1 MNTTDTTIAD
11 QVARILRE
19 SAGHLP
25 AHVLAALESERA
37 ELNARGVL
45 DSVLRAGALMPDG
58 DLLDVDGNPTTLKKV
73 RGGKPAVVVFYRGAW
88 CPYCNLTL
96 RTYQQTLVPELA
108 ARGVALVA
116 ISPQTP
122 DGSLSMQQK
131 HQLSFEVLSDPGNQI
146 AGQLGIL
153 TGPTD
158 DARKAQASLGLII
171 GEHNADGTDTT
182 PMPAVVILDAE
193 GTIRWIDVHPHYTSR
208 TEPGQILKAMAPTG
222 TGTRSR

>member
-1 MNTTDTTIAD
+1 MSTADTTIAD
-11 QVARILRE
+11 QAAGVLRD
-19 SAGHLP
+19 SADHLP
-25 AHVLAALESERA
+25 RHVVAALESEVA
-37 ELNARGVL
+37 ELNARGVP
-45 DSVLRAGALMPDG
+45 DGVLRAGALMPDG

-73 RGGKPAVVVFYRGAW
+73 VGDQPAVVVFYRGAW

-96 RTYQQTLVPELA
+96 RTYQETVVPELT
-108 ARGVALVA
+108 ARGVSLVA

-122 DGSLSMQQK
+122 DGSLAMREK
-131 HQLSFEVLSDPGNQI
+131 HQLTFEVLSDPGNQI

-193 GTIRWIDVHPHYTSR
+193 GTIRWIDVHPDYTSR
-208 TEPGQILKAMAPTG
+208 TEPGQILQAMDPTG

>member
-1 MNTTDTTIAD
+1 MNTADTPIAD
-11 QVARILRE
+11 QVARVLRE
-19 SAGHLP
+19 SADHLP

-37 ELNARGVL
+37 ELNARGVP
-45 DSVLRAGALMPDG
+45 DSVLKAGALMPDG
-58 DLLDVDGNPTTLKKV
+58 DLLDVDATPTTLTKV
-73 RGGKPAVVVFYRGAW
+73 RAGKPAVVVFYRGQW

-96 RTYQQTLVPELA
+96 RTYQQTLVPELT

-131 HQLSFEVLSDPGNQI
+131 HQLTFEVLSDPGNQI
-146 AGQLGIL
+146 ARQLGIL

-208 TEPGQILKAMAPTG
+208 TEPGQILQAMEWI
-222 TGTRSR
+222 

>member
-1 MNTTDTTIAD
+1 MNTADTTIAD
-11 QVARILRE
+11 QVARVLRE
-19 SAGHLP
+19 SADHLP

-37 ELNARGVL
+37 ELNARGVP
-45 DSVLRAGALMPDG
+45 DSVLKAGALMPDG
-58 DLLDVDGNPTTLKKV
+58 DLLDVDATPTTLTKV
-73 RGGKPAVVVFYRGAW
+73 RGGKPAVVVFYRGQW

-96 RTYQQTLVPELA
+96 RTYQQTLVPELT

-131 HQLSFEVLSDPGNQI
+131 HQLTFEVLSDPGNQI

-158 DARKAQASLGLII
+158 DARQAQASLGLII

-182 PMPAVVILDAE
+182 PMPTVVILDAE
-193 GTIRWIDVHPHYTSR
+193 GTIRWIDVHPHYTTR
-208 TEPGQILKAMAPTG
+208 TEPGQILQAMEWI
-222 TGTRSR
+222 

>member
-19 SAGHLP
+19 SAEHLP

-37 ELNARGVL
+37 ELNARGVP
-45 DSVLRAGALMPDG
+45 DSVLKAGALMPDG
-58 DLLDVDGNPTTLKKV
+58 DLLDVNANPTTLTKV
-73 RGGKPAVVVFYRGAW
+73 RGGKPAVVVFYRGTW

-96 RTYQQTLVPELA
+96 RTYQQTLVPELT

-116 ISPQTP
+116 ISPQRP

-131 HQLSFEVLSDPGNQI
+131 HQLTFEVLSDPGNQI

-158 DARKAQASLGLII
+158 DARQAQASLGLII

-182 PMPAVVILDAE
+182 PMPAVVVLDAE

-208 TEPGQILKAMAPTG
+208 TEPGQILQAMDPTG

>member
-1 MNTTDTTIAD
+1 MNTADTPIAD
-11 QVARILRE
+11 QVACILRE
-19 SAGHLP
+19 SADHLP

-37 ELNARGVL
+37 ELNARGVPA
-45 DSVLRAGALMPDG
+45 SVLKAGALMPDG
-58 DLLDVDGNPTTLKKV
+58 DLLDVNATPTTLTKV
-73 RGGKPAVVVFYRGAW
+73 RGGKPAVVVFYRGQW

-96 RTYQQTLVPELA
+96 RTYQQTLVPELT

-122 DGSLSMQQK
+122 DGSLSMQEK
-131 HQLSFEVLSDPGNQI
+131 HQLTFEVLSDPGNQI

-158 DARKAQASLGLII
+158 DACKAQASLGLII

-208 TEPGQILKAMAPTG
+208 TEPGQILQAMDPTG

>member
-11 QVARILRE
+11 QVARVLRE
-19 SAGHLP
+19 SADQLP
-25 AHVLAALESERA
+25 AHVLSALESERA
-37 ELNARGVL
+37 ELNARGVP
-45 DSVLRAGALMPDG
+45 DSVLKAGALMPDG
-58 DLLDVDGNPTTLKKV
+58 DLLDVDANPTTLTKV
-73 RGGKPAVVVFYRGAW
+73 RGGKPAVVVFYRGQW

-96 RTYQQTLVPELA
+96 RTYQQTLVPELT

-122 DGSLSMQQK
+122 DGSLSMREK
-131 HQLSFEVLSDPGNQI
+131 HQLTLEVLSDPGNQI

-158 DARKAQASLGLII
+158 GARKAQASLGLII

-182 PMPAVVILDAE
+182 PMPTVVILDGE
-193 GTIRWIDVHPHYTSR
+193 GTIRWIDIHPHYTSR
-208 TEPGQILKAMAPTG
+208 TEPGQILQAMDATG

>member
-11 QVARILRE
+11 QVARVLRE
-19 SAGHLP
+19 SADQLP
-25 AHVLAALESERA
+25 APVLAALESERA
-37 ELNARGVL
+37 ELNARGVP
-45 DSVLRAGALMPDG
+45 DSVLKAGALMPDG
-58 DLLDVDGNPTTLKKV
+58 NLLDVDANPTTLTKV
-73 RGGKPAVVVFYRGAW
+73 RGGKPAVVVFYRGQW

-96 RTYQQTLVPELA
+96 RTYQQTLVPELT

-122 DGSLSMQQK
+122 DGSLSMQEK
-131 HQLSFEVLSDPGNQI
+131 HQLTLEVLSDPGNQI

-158 DARKAQASLGLII
+158 DGRKAQASLGLII

-182 PMPAVVILDAE
+182 PMPTVVILDAE

-208 TEPGQILKAMAPTG
+208 TEPGRILQAMDPTG

>member
-1 MNTTDTTIAD
+1 MNTADTTIAD
-11 QVARILRE
+11 QVARVLRE
-19 SAGHLP
+19 SAEQLP

-37 ELNARGVL
+37 ELNARGVPGG
-45 DSVLRAGALMPDG
+45 VLKAGALMPDG
-58 DLLDVDGNPTTLKKV
+58 DLLDADANPTTLTKA

-96 RTYQQTLVPELA
+96 RTYQQTLLPELT

-131 HQLSFEVLSDPGNQI
+131 HQLTFEVLSDPGNQI

-153 TGPTD
+153 TGPAD

-208 TEPGQILKAMAPTG
+208 TEPGQILQAMDPTG

>member
-1 MNTTDTTIAD
+1 MSTADTTIAD
-11 QVARILRE
+11 QVARVLRE
-19 SAGHLP
+19 SADHLP

-37 ELNARGVL
+37 ELNARGVPG
-45 DSVLRAGALMPDG
+45 SVLKAGALMPDG

-96 RTYQQTLVPELA
+96 RTYQETLVPELA
-108 ARGVALVA
+108 ARGVSLVA

-122 DGSLSMQQK
+122 DGSLSMQEK
-131 HQLSFEVLSDPGNQI
+131 HQLTFEVLSDPANQI

-158 DARKAQASLGLII
+158 DARQAQASLGLII

-208 TEPGQILKAMAPTG
+208 TEPGQILQAMDATG

>member
-1 MNTTDTTIAD
+1 MNTTGTIAD
-11 QVARILRE
+11 QVARVLRE
-19 SAGHLP
+19 SADQLP

-37 ELNARGVL
+37 ELNARGVP
-45 DSVLRAGALMPDG
+45 DSVLKPGALMPDG
-58 DLLDVDGNPTTLKKV
+58 DLLDVDANPTTLTKV
-73 RGGKPAVVVFYRGAW
+73 RGGKPAVVVFYRGQW

-96 RTYQQTLVPELA
+96 RTYQQTLVPELT

-122 DGSLSMQQK
+122 DGSLSMQEK
-131 HQLSFEVLSDPGNQI
+131 HQLTFEVLSDPGNQI

-153 TGPTD
+153 TGSTD
-158 DARKAQASLGLII
+158 DAWKAQASLGLRI

-208 TEPGQILKAMAPTG
+208 TEPGQILQAMDPTG

>member
-1 MNTTDTTIAD
+1 MSTADTTIAD
-11 QVARILRE
+11 QVARVLRE
-19 SAGHLP
+19 SADHLP
-25 AHVLAALESERA
+25 APVLAALESERA
-37 ELNARGVL
+37 ELNARGVPG
-45 DSVLRAGALMPDG
+45 SVLKAGALMPDG
-58 DLLDVDGNPTTLKKV
+58 DLLDVDATPTTLTKV

-96 RTYQQTLVPELA
+96 RTYQQTLVPELT
-108 ARGVALVA
+108 ARGVSLVA

-131 HQLSFEVLSDPGNQI
+131 HQLTFEVLSDPGNQI
-146 AGQLGIL
+146 ARQLGIL
-153 TGPTD
+153 TGPTG
-158 DARKAQASLGLII
+158 DARQAQASLGLII

-208 TEPGQILKAMAPTG
+208 TEPGQILKAMDPTG

>member
-1 MNTTDTTIAD
+1 
-11 QVARILRE
+11 
-19 SAGHLP
+19 
-25 AHVLAALESERA
+25 
-37 ELNARGVL
+37 
-45 DSVLRAGALMPDG
+45 MPDG
-58 DLLDVDGNPTTLKKV
+58 DLLDVDATPTTLTKV

-96 RTYQQTLVPELA
+96 RTYQQTLVPELT
-108 ARGVALVA
+108 ARGVSLVA

-131 HQLSFEVLSDPGNQI
+131 HQLTFEVLSDPGNQI

-158 DARKAQASLGLII
+158 DARQAQASLGLII

-193 GTIRWIDVHPHYTSR
+193 GTIGWIDVHPHYTSR
-208 TEPGQILKAMAPTG
+208 TEPGQILKATVDLTG

>member
-19 SAGHLP
+19 SAEHLP

-37 ELNARGVL
+37 ELNARGVP
-45 DSVLRAGALMPDG
+45 DSVLKAGALMPDG
-58 DLLDVDGNPTTLKKV
+58 DLLDVNANPTTLTKV

-96 RTYQQTLVPELA
+96 RTYQQTLVPELT

-116 ISPQTP
+116 ISPQRP

-158 DARKAQASLGLII
+158 DARQAQASLGLII

-208 TEPGQILKAMAPTG
+208 TEPGQILQAMDPTG

>member
-1 MNTTDTTIAD
+1 MNTTGTIAD
-11 QVARILRE
+11 QVARVLRE
-19 SAGHLP
+19 SADQLP

-37 ELNARGVL
+37 ELNARGVP
-45 DSVLRAGALMPDG
+45 DSVLKAGALMPDG
-58 DLLDVDGNPTTLKKV
+58 DLLDVNANPTTLTKV
-73 RGGKPAVVVFYRGAW
+73 RGGKPAVVVFYRGQW

-96 RTYQQTLVPELA
+96 RTYQETLVPELT

-131 HQLSFEVLSDPGNQI
+131 HQLTFEVLSDPGNQI

-158 DARKAQASLGLII
+158 DARQAQASLGLII

-208 TEPGQILKAMAPTG
+208 TEPGQILQAMDLTG

>member
-1 MNTTDTTIAD
+1 MNTTGTIAD
-11 QVARILRE
+11 QVARVLRE
-19 SAGHLP
+19 SADHLP

-37 ELNARGVL
+37 ELNARGVP
-45 DSVLRAGALMPDG
+45 DSVLKAGALMPDG
-58 DLLDVDGNPTTLKKV
+58 DLLDVDANPTTLTKV
-73 RGGKPAVVVFYRGAW
+73 RGGKPAVVVFYRGQW

-96 RTYQQTLVPELA
+96 RTYQQTLVPELT

-122 DGSLSMQQK
+122 DGSLSMREK
-131 HQLSFEVLSDPGNQI
+131 HQLTFEVLSDPGNQI

-158 DARKAQASLGLII
+158 DARQAQASLGLII

-208 TEPGQILKAMAPTG
+208 TEPGQILQAMEWI
-222 TGTRSR
+222 